1 MTRTHFRR
9 GGGPY
14 GFTARHLVCLVHP
27 EVRFWRKVAKGP
39 GCWLWKG
46 KCGTKHYGRLSV
58 GGKEIRV
65 HRFAY
70 ELFHGPIPEGYHVL
84 HKCGNWRCVRLDHLS
99 LGKTPITRATGEAS
113 VNAKL
118 TEAEVKEIRSKAA
131 AGETMAKLS
140 ASYGA
145 SKTSIWRIV
154 NRETWAD
161 V

>member
-1 MTRTHFRR
+1 MRW
-9 GGGPY
+9 
-14 GFTARHLVCLVHP
+14 C
-27 EVRFWRKVAKGP
+27 
-39 GCWLWKG
+39 
-46 KCGTKHYGRLSV
+46 
-58 GGKEIRV
+58 
-65 HRFAY
+65 
-70 ELFHGPIPEGYHVL
+70 
-84 HKCGNWRCVRLDHLS
+84 CGNTRCVRPDHLS
-99 LGKTPITRATGEAS
+99 LGKAPITRATGEAS

-118 TEAEVKEIRSKAA
+118 TEAEVKEIRSKSA